1 MSQHSRALE
10 KVLTCYDLLKKIFKG
25 IFEIFKIIILVG
37 IKNVKNIDIET
48 KDFYWLYNYIKYLE
62 QFDLNEN
69 TDIRIDDNV
78 TENAVMKKLEQVM

>member
-1 MSQHSRALE
+1 M
-10 KVLTCYDLLKKIFKG
+10 
-25 IFEIFKIIILVG
+25 G
-37 IKNVKNIDIET
+37 IKNVKNIDFET

-69 TDIRIDDNV
+69 TDIKIDDNV

>member
-1 MSQHSRALE
+1 M
-10 KVLTCYDLLKKIFKG
+10 CYDLLKKIFKG
-25 IFEIFKIIILVG
+25 VFEIFKIVILVG

-69 TDIRIDDNV
+69 TDIRIDDNA
-78 TENAVMKKLEQVM
+78 TENAVIKKLEQVM